1 MSVCA
6 DLPFSTEQLCWCF
19 PDSFM
24 RLAVNSWESQR
35 RVLVCRLWSG
45 DIIVQQSSRVGVC
58 CYCRG
63 GLAVMYW
70 SVLRG
75 SADGFF
81 ALVFLQ
87 HAQQK
92 TLLQRTNRLG
102 NICDMLSQQL
112 GDLSTNRTAKAAFI
126 QSVHP
131 AGQRPWHERHN
142 VGKHLLWQCP
152 CAR

>member
-1 MSVCA
+1 
-6 DLPFSTEQLCWCF
+6 
-19 PDSFM
+19 M

-35 RVLVCRLWSG
+35 LVLVCRLWSG
-45 DIIVQQSSRVGVC
+45 DITVQQRSRVEVC

-63 GLAVMYW
+63 GLAAMYW

-75 SADGFF
+75 SANRCF

-102 NICDMLSQQL
+102 NICDMSSQQL
-112 GDLSTNRTAKAAFI
+112 GDLSTNRTAKATFT

-131 AGQRPWHERHN
+131 AGQRPWHERRN
-142 VGKHLLWQCP
+142 VGEH
-152 CAR
+152 R